1 MIMKYEIIVIGAG
14 PAGMTA
20 ALYAARADRQVLLLE
35 KESFGGQVVFSPKIE
50 NYPGFLQMSGN
61 DFADKLI
68 EQVLEQG
75 VTVELDEAVEIR
87 DRETKTV
94 VCASGAEYECGAV
107 IIATGSKH
115 RMLGLEKEESFVGNG
130 ISFCAVCD
138 GAFYQGQNVAVIGGG
153 NSALQEAVLLSDLC
167 QKVTIV
173 QNLDY
178 LTGEGKLISLL
189 QGRDNVEYIY
199 GATVEKFL
207 GSDELTGLILD
218 QKGTKVRLDVDGV
231 FVAIGQVPVNDAFAP
246 VAELDA
252 RGYVIA
258 GEDCLTKTP
267 GVFVAGDCR
276 TKSIRQITTACGDG
290 AVAAMTA
297 CRYLG
302 EQ

>member
-1 MIMKYEIIVIGAG
+1 
-14 PAGMTA
+14 MTA

-87 DRETKTV
+87 DGESKTV
-94 VCASGAEYECGAV
+94 VCASGAEYACGAV

-115 RMLGLEKEESFVGNG
+115 RMLGLENEESFVGNG

-138 GAFYQGQNVAVIGGG
+138 GAFYQGQTVAVIGGG

-167 QKVTIV
+167 AKVTIV
-173 QNLDY
+173 PNLDY
-178 LTGEGKLISLL
+178 LTGEGKLVSLL
-189 QGRDNVEYIY
+189 STRDNVDYIY

-207 GSDELTGLILD
+207 GDGELTGLILD

-258 GEDCLTKTP
+258 SEDCLTKTP

-276 TKSIRQITTACGDG
+276 TKNIRQITTACGDG